1 MASIGRKVGGSLWVS
16 GHAGFSPRL
25 LGVSGQWFGVRVTTA
40 SSVGTPL
47 CPPCREKPAWK
58 ALLGRLA
65 PSAPRGPLG
74 SRGLTAFEGSPAQ
87 W

>member
-1 MASIGRKVGGSLWVS
+1 M

-25 LGVSGQWFGVRVTTA
+25 LRVSGQWFRAGVTTA
-40 SSVGTPL
+40 SSIGTL
-47 CPPCREKPAWK
+47 FCPPCREKPAWK

-65 PSAPRGPLG
+65 PLAPRGPPG
-74 SRGLTAFEGSPAQ
+74 SRGLTAFEGSRAL